1 MKALDELLGD
11 RESVA
16 CIVHALPP
24 TVRDKWYDREIPEG
38 TQARAEYL
46 LKWLEVQR
54 QNAVRVRLDVMAAQ
68 LRTGPVQSHQST
80 RPQSQPETTD
90 KGLISSSLHA
100 QGGKSKEETSATPA
114 TGGERAA
121 RIDVKT
127 TADALKI
134 AERRQTNLAA
144 RKLDKCP
151 VCNQSHYYEKTW
163 PNTQPPVKARLLSTF
178 LTSCSAFLALS
189 PDQKMAAVLG
199 NAGCIHCASW
209 DHQLHKFPGGRPTRT
224 PTCSVQVNGQACGAA
239 HGRWF
244 HDSGAQGGSHS
255 VIATPPKQGPGLYEV
270 YLAPMHAPDG
280 TPNPGTAAGMVM
292 VDPGSDTNFV
302 RHGFAEQLGL
312 VGEPCTF
319 RLKVVDRE
327 ARPIN
332 TARYQIDVEDG
343 SGQYH
348 AVYAMGLDTI
358 TVLPPDPDLA
368 PLRELL
374 RGYPDDVLD
383 RPQGEVDLL
392 LGLRSSALHGNTE
405 KQWGNLRLLRS
416 PLGCGWSLR
425 GTHPDLSYSP
435 TQLTPSL
442 SAEAYMLGQAGD
454 GSDCDARV
462 FHIQS
467 PPDFQELNEL
477 GTTPPPPGVPQVSWL
492 SRLYFSSEKAHPG
505 RARCSNPRR
514 SRDEGGLRVW
524 RHHRQLPMEKLR
536 TTNDQQ

>member
-1 MKALDELLGD
+1 M
-11 RESVA
+11 
-16 CIVHALPP
+16 
-24 TVRDKWYDREIPEG
+24 
-38 TQARAEYL
+38 
-46 LKWLEVQR
+46 
-54 QNAVRVRLDVMAAQ
+54 
-68 LRTGPVQSHQST
+68 
-80 RPQSQPETTD
+80 
-90 KGLISSSLHA
+90 
-100 QGGKSKEETSATPA
+100 
-114 TGGERAA
+114 
-121 RIDVKT
+121 
-127 TADALKI
+127 
-134 AERRQTNLAA
+134 AERRQANLAA

-151 VCNQSHYYEKTW
+151 ICNQSHHYEKTW
-163 PNTQPPVKARLLSTF
+163 PNTQPPVKAKLLSTF

-244 HDSGAQGGSHS
+244 HESGAQGGSHS
-255 VIATPPKQGPGLYEV
+255 VIATPPRQGPGLYEV

-280 TPNPGTAAGMVM
+280 AADPETAAGMVM
-292 VDPGSDTNFV
+292 IDPGSDTNFV

-332 TARYQIDVEDG
+332 TARYQVEVEDCA
-343 SGQYH
+343 GQRH
-348 AVYAMGLDTI
+348 TVYAMGLDTI
-358 TVLPPDPDLA
+358 TVLPPDPDLS
-368 PLRELL
+368 PLQDLL
-374 RGYPDDVLD
+374 RGYPDAVLN

-392 LGLRSSALHGNTE
+392 LGLRNSALHGHTE
-405 KQWGNLRLLRS
+405 KQWDNLRLLRS

-435 TQLTPSL
+435 TQLAPSL
-442 SAEAYMLGQAGD
+442 SAEAYMLSQAEGVPD
-454 GSDCDARV
+454 GEARL

-477 GTTPPPPGVPQVSWL
+477 GTAPPPVCLKCRGCRDCTFRRRRLTQEEQDVVTRVEAEMKVDSVSGVITASYPWKNCVK
-492 SRLYFSSEKAHPG
+492 RM
-505 RARCSNPRR
+505 ARITGDRPRR
-514 SRDEGGLRVW
+514 SRSRWNGTCWKSGPTMGMWPKCGSRSRKKRSASCRKRRW
-524 RHHRQLPMEKLR
+524 
-536 TTNDQQ
+536 TTGTGRAIT